1 MDEEN
6 KVAVEEAVKEAV
18 DNINDYEFEQLV
30 KDEIKSRVNEKIN
43 DSGLTGDNAMRFA
56 INNQIKKST
65 EKYIDEYVKGEVY
78 NLLKTGRLNVLV
90 KELAPKIITEALIS
104 SIYGAVKESLTIRQ
118 QNPDFN
124 ISKDIENTIKEKL
137 E

>member
-30 KDEIKSRVNEKIN
+30 KDEIKSKVNEKIN

-124 ISKDIENTIKEKL
+124 ISKDVENTIKEKL

>member
-90 KELAPKIITEALIS
+90 KELVPKIITEALIS

>member
-30 KDEIKSRVNEKIN
+30 KDEIKSKVNEKIN

>member
-124 ISKDIENTIKEKL
+124 ISKDVENTIKEKL

>member
-104 SIYGAVKESLTIRQ
+104 SIYGAVKESLIIRQ

-124 ISKDIENTIKEKL
+124 ISKDVENTIKEKL

>member
-65 EKYIDEYVKGEVY
+65 EKYIDEYVKDEVY

-124 ISKDIENTIKEKL
+124 ISKDVENTIKEKL